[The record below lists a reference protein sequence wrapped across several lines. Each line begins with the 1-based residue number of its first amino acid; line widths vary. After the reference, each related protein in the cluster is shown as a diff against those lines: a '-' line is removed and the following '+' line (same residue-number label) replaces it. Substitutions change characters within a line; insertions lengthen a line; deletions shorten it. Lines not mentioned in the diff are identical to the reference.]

1 MTSGLVIGPQSSG
14 CVMDHDRRK
23 SLNPLTATMNRGLN
37 AVQAATL
44 AELEHF
50 GWELKFVRRPLF
62 QPIVPVVFDP
72 GRTHYAILRA
82 DGTLDEHPA
91 IAIRH

>member
-1 MTSGLVIGPQSSG
+1 
-14 CVMDHDRRK
+14 MDHERRK
-23 SLNPLTATMNRGLN
+23 SLKPLSASLNRELSP
-37 AVQAATL
+37 VQVATL

-72 GRTHYAILRA
+72 DRTHYAVLRP
-82 DGTLDEHPA
+82 DGTLDEHPV

>member
-1 MTSGLVIGPQSSG
+1 M
-14 CVMDHDRRK
+14 HDRRK
-23 SLNPLTATMNRGLN
+23 PLKPLPATLHRELN
-37 AVQAATL
+37 AMQAATL

-62 QPIVPVVFDP
+62 QPLVPVVFDP
-72 GRTHYAILRA
+72 DRTHHAVLRA
-82 DGTLDEHPA
+82 DGTLDEHPL